1 MKGLF
6 TRNFTSQMATFFIS
20 YYLIPSSVWNSTFPR
35 TPNYPPTLKLQF
47 KTQPAEGAAHLCNPS
62 RSSAA
67 GPGLLG
73 RYTGSCQEC

>member
-1 MKGLF
+1 MEMDEGVIYWEPHVSNDYILHPLLLH
-6 TRNFTSQMATFFIS
+6 TLTPQ
-20 YYLIPSSVWNSTFPR
+20 FPG
-35 TPNYPPTLKLQF
+35 PQGPPTLKLQC
-47 KTQPAEGAAHLCNPS
+47 KLPPAEGATHLCSLS